1 MINKQNLWFVT
12 LFSLILVLGIYY
24 VTMGDET
31 LSVLA
36 GENNVSS
43 PVEVKESDVIV
54 ALQVA
59 SDESVLKEMNE
70 YQSILLDDAATIE
83 EKNDAYNALQALSN
97 SKSECEKIKKII
109 TEKFKYD
116 NFVKINGDTISIT
129 IASKEHNKEVANK
142 IIREIQSL
150 YDKQK
155 YITII
160 SVKNQPM
167 R

>member
-36 GENNVSS
+36 GENNISKEVS
-43 PVEVKESDVIV
+43 VKESDVIV

-59 SDESVLKEMNE
+59 RDETFLKEMNE
-70 YQSILLDDAATIE
+70 YQSILLDDTATIE

-97 SKSECEKIKKII
+97 SKSECEKIKKLI
-109 TEKFKYD
+109 TEKFKFD
-116 NFVKINGDTISIT
+116 NFVKIDGDSISIT
-129 IASKEHNKEVANK
+129 IAAKDHNKEIANN
-142 IIREIQSL
+142 IIREVQSL

-155 YITII
+155 YIT
-160 SVKNQPM
+160 VKFE
-167 R
+167 

>member
-43 PVEVKESDVIV
+43 PVEVKASDVIV

-70 YQSILLDDAATIE
+70 YQSILLDDTATIE

-97 SKSECEKIKKII
+97 SKSECEKIKKMI

-116 NFVKINGDTISIT
+116 SFIKIDGDAISIT
-129 IASKEHNKEVANK
+129 VASKEHSKEIANK
-142 IIREIQSL
+142 IIREVQNM

-155 YITII
+155 YIT
-160 SVKNQPM
+160 VKFE
-167 R
+167 

>member
-43 PVEVKESDVIV
+43 PVEVKASDVIV

-70 YQSILLDDAATIE
+70 YQSILLDDTATIE

-97 SKSECEKIKKII
+97 SKSECEKIKKMI

-116 NFVKINGDTISIT
+116 SFIKIDGDALSIT
-129 IASKEHNKEVANK
+129 IASKEHSKEIANK
-142 IIREIQSL
+142 IIREVQNM

-155 YITII
+155 YIT
-160 SVKNQPM
+160 VKFE
-167 R
+167 

>member
-1 MINKQNLWFVT
+1 
-12 LFSLILVLGIYY
+12 
-24 VTMGDET
+24 MGDET

-43 PVEVKESDVIV
+43 PVEVKASDVIV

-70 YQSILLDDAATIE
+70 YQSILLDDTATIE

-97 SKSECEKIKKII
+97 SKSECEKIKKMI

-116 NFVKINGDTISIT
+116 NFIKIDGDAISIT
-129 IASKEHNKEVANK
+129 IASKEHSKEIANK
-142 IIREIQSL
+142 IIREVQNM

-155 YITII
+155 YITI
-160 SVKNQPM
+160 KFE
-167 R
+167 

>member
-43 PVEVKESDVIV
+43 PVEVKASDVIV

-70 YQSILLDDAATIE
+70 YQSILLDDTATIE

-97 SKSECEKIKKII
+97 SKSECEKTKKMI

-116 NFVKINGDTISIT
+116 SFIKIDGDALSIT
-129 IASKEHNKEVANK
+129 IASKEHSKEIANK
-142 IIREIQSL
+142 IIREVQNM

-155 YITII
+155 YIT
-160 SVKNQPM
+160 VKFE
-167 R
+167 

>member
-43 PVEVKESDVIV
+43 PVEVKASDVIV

-70 YQSILLDDAATIE
+70 YQSILLDDTATIE

-97 SKSECEKIKKII
+97 SKSECEKIKKMI

-116 NFVKINGDTISIT
+116 SFIKIDGDAISIT
-129 IASKEHNKEVANK
+129 IASKEHSKEIANK
-142 IIREIQSL
+142 IIREVQNM

-155 YITII
+155 YITF
-160 SVKNQPM
+160 KFE
-167 R
+167 

>member
-70 YQSILLDDAATIE
+70 YQSILLDDTATIE

-97 SKSECEKIKKII
+97 SKSECEKIKKVI

-116 NFVKINGDTISIT
+116 NFVKINRDTISIT
-129 IASKEHNKEVANK
+129 IAAKEHNKEIANK
-142 IIREIQSL
+142 IIREVQNM

-155 YITII
+155 YIT
-160 SVKNQPM
+160 VKFE
-167 R
+167 

>member
-24 VTMGDET
+24 VTMGDES

-36 GENNVSS
+36 GENNISKEVS
-43 PVEVKESDVIV
+43 VKESDVIV

-59 SDESVLKEMNE
+59 RDETFLKEMNE
-70 YQSILLDDAATIE
+70 YQSILLDDTATIE

-97 SKSECEKIKKII
+97 SKSECEKIKKLI
-109 TEKFKYD
+109 TEKFKFD
-116 NFVKINGDTISIT
+116 NFVKIDGDSISIT
-129 IASKEHNKEVANK
+129 IAAKDHNKEIANN
-142 IIREIQSL
+142 IIREVQSL

-155 YITII
+155 YIT
-160 SVKNQPM
+160 VKFE
-167 R
+167 

>member
-70 YQSILLDDAATIE
+70 YQSILLDDTATIE

-97 SKSECEKIKKII
+97 SKSECEKIKKVI

-129 IASKEHNKEVANK
+129 IAAKEHNKEIANK
-142 IIREIQSL
+142 IIREVQNM
-150 YDKQK
+150 YDTQK
-155 YITII
+155 YIT
-160 SVKNQPM
+160 VKFE
-167 R
+167 

>member
-43 PVEVKESDVIV
+43 PVEVKASDVIV

-70 YQSILLDDAATIE
+70 YQSILLDDTATIE

-97 SKSECEKIKKII
+97 SKSECEKIKKMI

-116 NFVKINGDTISIT
+116 SFIKIDGDTISIT
-129 IASKEHNKEVANK
+129 IASKEHSKEIANK
-142 IIREIQSL
+142 IIREVQNL

-155 YITII
+155 YITI
-160 SVKNQPM
+160 KFE
-167 R
+167 

>member
-36 GENNVSS
+36 GENNISKEVS
-43 PVEVKESDVIV
+43 VKESDVIV
-54 ALQVA
+54 ALQVDR
-59 SDESVLKEMNE
+59 DEAVLKEMNE
-70 YQSILLDDAATIE
+70 YQSILLDDTATIE

-97 SKSECEKIKKII
+97 SKTECEKIKKLI
-109 TEKFKYD
+109 TEKFKFD
-116 NFVKINGDTISIT
+116 NFVKINGDAISIT
-129 IASKEHNKEVANK
+129 IAAKDHNKEIANN
-142 IIREIQSL
+142 IIREVQNL

-155 YITII
+155 YIT
-160 SVKNQPM
+160 VKFE
-167 R
+167 

>member
-1 MINKQNLWFVT
+1 
-12 LFSLILVLGIYY
+12 
-24 VTMGDET
+24 MGDET

-43 PVEVKESDVIV
+43 PVEVKASDVIV

-70 YQSILLDDAATIE
+70 YQSILLDDTATIE

-97 SKSECEKIKKII
+97 SKSECEKIKKMI

-116 NFVKINGDTISIT
+116 SFIKIDGDAISIT
-129 IASKEHNKEVANK
+129 IASKEHSKEIANK
-142 IIREIQSL
+142 IIREIQNM

-155 YITII
+155 YIT
-160 SVKNQPM
+160 VKFE
-167 R
+167 

>member
-43 PVEVKESDVIV
+43 PVEVKASDVIV

-70 YQSILLDDAATIE
+70 YQSILLDDTATIE

-97 SKSECEKIKKII
+97 SKSECEKIKKMI

-116 NFVKINGDTISIT
+116 SFIKIDGDAISIT
-129 IASKEHNKEVANK
+129 IASKEHSKEIANK
-142 IIREIQSL
+142 IIREVQNM
-150 YDKQK
+150 YNKQK
-155 YITII
+155 YIT
-160 SVKNQPM
+160 VKFE
-167 R
+167 

>member
-1 MINKQNLWFVT
+1 
-12 LFSLILVLGIYY
+12 
-24 VTMGDET
+24 MGDET

-43 PVEVKESDVIV
+43 PVEVKASDVIV

-70 YQSILLDDAATIE
+70 YQSILLDDTATIE

-97 SKSECEKIKKII
+97 SKSECEKIKKMI

-116 NFVKINGDTISIT
+116 SFIKIDGDAISIT
-129 IASKEHNKEVANK
+129 IASKEHSKEIANK
-142 IIREIQSL
+142 IIREVQNM

-155 YITII
+155 YIT
-160 SVKNQPM
+160 VKFE
-167 R
+167 